1 MVNNRKSHNDKQRQ
15 RCYERTYG
23 TREDDT
29 AQLKLNSEL
38 AHRICRTTGKY
49 SFVLLVTQFPFFFA
63 LSLFFSGFI
72 FTQLIFSLTIILS
85 FRFSFESVQYTRE
98 TVIFM
103 CWWWTRWPR
112 NTHTNNR
119 WVSTG
124 DIFIERQFIYQ
135 LMADKMLVRCR
146 MFVRIV
152 FNLKIELSA
161 KKVAIGALHLAL
173 LCVSWLD

>member
-1 MVNNRKSHNDKQRQ
+1 MLRANIRHERRRHSSTETELWARTQNMSNDWKILVRFI
-15 RCYERTYG
+15 G
-23 TREDDT
+23 
-29 AQLKLNSEL
+29 NS
-38 AHRICRTTGKY
+38 I
-49 SFVLLVTQFPFFFA
+49 SFFFA
-63 LSLFFSGFI
+63 LSLFFSGFL
-72 FTQLIFSLTIILS
+72 FTQLILSLTIILS